1 MMNEELERT
10 GEMWDKRFG
19 EHPWSVVPDES
30 LVDLVAPL
38 NAGRALDLGCGTG
51 RNALW
56 LARQGWNVT
65 GVDASQV
72 GLKIAADQAHREKLT
87 LTLEHADLLVYEAPP
102 ASFDLV
108 VISNIHL
115 APERRDEF
123 FARAARAV
131 APSGHLY
138 ITGHHVDAFGLA
150 GPPARERL
158 FDESMFR
165 EGFDSFTTEVL
176 ERRETLSDADLAD
189 DVVLVFWATRH
200 ATESGSHE

>member
-1 MMNEELERT
+1 MDEDLERT
-10 GEMWDKRFG
+10 GEVWDKRYA

-30 LVDLVAPL
+30 LVALSSSL
-38 NAGRALDLGCGTG
+38 QAGRALDLGCGTG

-56 LARQGWNVT
+56 LARRGWRVT
-65 GVDASQV
+65 GVDASHV
-72 GLKIAADQAHREKLT
+72 GLQIAKDQAQRENLT
-87 LTLEHADLLVYEAPP
+87 LTLERADLLAYEPAP

-108 VISNIHL
+108 VVSNIHL
-115 APERRDEF
+115 APEHRDEF

-131 APSGHLY
+131 APAGHLY

-165 EGFDSFTTEVL
+165 DGFDGFTTEVL

-189 DVVLVFWATRH
+189 DVVLVLWAKKDNS
-200 ATESGSHE
+200 ESGSNE

>member
-1 MMNEELERT
+1 MHDELERT
-10 GEMWDKRFG
+10 GEAWDQRYA
-19 EHPWSVVPDES
+19 EHSWSVVPDEA
-30 LVDLVAPL
+30 LVAL
-38 NAGRALDLGCGTG
+38 SSSLSTGRALDLGCGTG

-56 LARQGWNVT
+56 LARRGWRVT
-65 GVDASQV
+65 GVDASRV
-72 GLKIAADQAHREKLT
+72 GLQIAAEQAQRENLT
-87 LTLEHADLLVYEAPP
+87 LTLERADLLTYEPAPEW
-102 ASFDLV
+102 FDLV

-158 FDESMFR
+158 FDETMFR
-165 EGFDSFTTEVL
+165 NGFDGFTTEVL
-176 ERRETLSDADLAD
+176 ERRETLSDADLDD
-189 DVVLVFWATRH
+189 DVVLLFWAKKHTS
-200 ATESGSHE
+200 ESGLNE